1 MRNIEVGERQQGLE
15 GIGKETKLVVAD
27 IESLKM
33 GEQTDALV
41 N

>member
-15 GIGKETKLVVAD
+15 GIWKESKLVVAD
-27 IESLKM
+27 IERLKM
-33 GEQTDALV
+33 GKQTDAFV